1 MCVCESLSVP
11 VPPVGKCLM
20 SNRCLHLCVMMCV
33 HVLCKYICVLSVCN
47 SYCAQ
52 DLGFVVPDDQH
63 LSFRL
68 TS

>member
-1 MCVCESLSVP
+1 MCVKASPVP

-33 HVLCKYICVLSVCN
+33 HVLCKYMCVCN
-47 SYCAQ
+47 RYCAQ

-63 LSFRL
+63 L
-68 TS
+68 